1 MKYQRY
7 SHIFLDEDASTSQAE
22 ADILGGFL
30 LVFFFTIPLILSV
43 LLKIA
48 WPAWH
53 GSLLLLEK
61 SQARIRGTFKKQPP
75 TAGCSRMSLSIH
87 PYASPGSSASLLHVS
102 EMLCTPPR
110 LRGPHTRDPT
120 AGTPLA
126 HLTTG
131 SGMASALAGTWTPF
145 SHSCLQGSAST

>member
-7 SHIFLDEDASTSQAE
+7 SHISLDEDASTSQAE

-43 LLKIA
+43 LLKIP

-61 SQARIRGTFKKQPP
+61 SWACTRSPLKKQLPM
-75 TAGCSRMSLSIH
+75 AGCSRRSPSIH
-87 PYASPGSSASLLHVS
+87 PYANPGSPASLLHALRDAVHPT
-102 EMLCTPPR
+102 EAEETPQQ
-110 LRGPHTRDPT
+110 GPHS
-120 AGTPLA
+120 
-126 HLTTG
+126 LT
-131 SGMASALAGTWTPF
+131 
-145 SHSCLQGSAST
+145 